1 MIRKRTVL
9 VLGAGASHPCTV
21 FRLARGWST
30 RCAASSPDQTPA
42 RLVTRENMIDASEFP
57 HLLVGRLKNNGFAT
71 ALSIEF
77 AAALRRA
84 RPYSIDAFLEM
95 RREFREVGKAAI
107 ANALL
112 RAELNS
118 EIAKVKP
125 AVDWY
130 RDPFNRSFSPSRAK
144 ITFVLRSATLP
155 LSHSISIAPL
165 SGRYSQA

>member
-1 MIRKRTVL
+1 
-9 VLGAGASHPCTV
+9 
-21 FRLARGWST
+21 
-30 RCAASSPDQTPA
+30 
-42 RLVTRENMIDASEFP
+42 MIDASEFP

-130 RDPFNRSFSPSRAK
+130 RYLFNRSFLLKSQDHFRAQVRNLTVV
-144 ITFVLRSATLP
+144 TFNFDRSFEWALFSSVKAALGLAAQAARTLVTE
-155 LSHSISIAPL
+155 LEIHHYTECWENL
-165 SGRYSQA
+165 SGYWMLQPTALA